1 MPAMPTTAGIA
12 VALTLLLAPAARAQ
26 VSTPPRPA
34 VPPDATVVSRV
45 DEFMNAEVKV
55 NGFTGAVLLARKG
68 VPVVAKGLAMANIE
82 WQIPNT
88 PQTKFRLGSITKQF
102 TSMAIMQLQQM
113 QDQLSRQQGI
123 IEELQN
129 DVSRMKQEN
138 LERYQDLDR
147 RINSGAAPAATP
159 DNSSGGGASSTS
171 PDAAAGA
178 AAQQP
183 AASSEPG
190 DPAKEKLY
198 YDAAFDLIKQKD
210 FDKASQA
217 FNAFLRKYPNSQYAG
232 NAQYWL
238 GEVNLAKGDL
248 PAASQAFA
256 QVSQKYPKHSKVP
269 DSLYK
274 LADVERRMGHTD
286 KVKGIL
292 QQVITQYPG
301 TSAAQLAQRDL
312 QKL

>member
-1 MPAMPTTAGIA
+1 MRTCRRA
-12 VALTLLLAPAARAQ
+12 VTVLALSLAPLAAWA
-26 VSTPPRPA
+26 A
-34 VPPDATVVSRV
+34 
-45 DEFMNAEVKV
+45 
-55 NGFTGAVLLARKG
+55 
-68 VPVVAKGLAMANIE
+68 VPVVDDNSGYN
-82 WQIPNT
+82 NS
-88 PQTKFRLGSITKQF
+88 GSSYPPAGYGTNGAYAGGAASAPASAQGMLF
-102 TSMAIMQLQQM
+102 NQLQQM
-113 QDQLSRQQGI
+113 QDQISRQQGV

-129 DVSRMKQEN
+129 QVARMKQES

-147 RINSGAAPAATP
+147 RIGSGAAPAATP
-159 DNSSGGGASSTS
+159 ENSSAGGDAS
-171 PDAAAGA
+171 AAAGA
-178 AAQQP
+178 AAGAGAAAAQAP

-198 YDAAFDLIKQKD
+198 YDAAFDLIKAKD

-217 FNAFLRKYPNSQYAG
+217 FSAFLRKYPNSQYAG

-248 PAASQAFA
+248 QGAGQAFA
-256 QVSQKYPKHSKVP
+256 KVSQLYPKHAKVP

-274 LADVERRMGHTD
+274 LADVERRLGHTD

-292 QQVITQYPG
+292 QQVVSQYPG

-312 QKL
+312 QRM

>member
-1 MPAMPTTAGIA
+1 MRMCRRA
-12 VALTLLLAPAARAQ
+12 VTVLALSLPLVAW
-26 VSTPPRPA
+26 
-34 VPPDATVVSRV
+34 
-45 DEFMNAEVKV
+45 AE
-55 NGFTGAVLLARKG
+55 
-68 VPVVAKGLAMANIE
+68 VPVVDDNAGYSGASSYPPSGYGTNGAYAGGGVTAPASAQGQL
-82 WQIPNT
+82 
-88 PQTKFRLGSITKQF
+88 F
-102 TSMAIMQLQQM
+102 MQLQQM

-129 DVSRMKQEN
+129 DVARMKQES

-147 RINSGAAPAATP
+147 RIGSGVAPAATP
-159 DNSSGGGASSTS
+159 DNSAAGG
-171 PDAAAGA
+171 AAAGA
-178 AAQQP
+178 AAGAASAQAP

-198 YDAAFDLIKQKD
+198 YDAAFDLIKAKD

-248 PAASQAFA
+248 QAAGQAFA
-256 QVSQKYPKHSKVP
+256 KVSQLYPKHNKVP

-274 LADVERRMGHTD
+274 LADVERRLGHTD
-286 KVKGIL
+286 RVKGIL
-292 QQVITQYPG
+292 QQVVTQYPG

>member
-1 MPAMPTTAGIA
+1 
-12 VALTLLLAPAARAQ
+12 
-26 VSTPPRPA
+26 
-34 VPPDATVVSRV
+34 
-45 DEFMNAEVKV
+45 
-55 NGFTGAVLLARKG
+55 
-68 VPVVAKGLAMANIE
+68 
-82 WQIPNT
+82 
-88 PQTKFRLGSITKQF
+88 
-102 TSMAIMQLQQM
+102 
-113 QDQLSRQQGI
+113 
-123 IEELQN
+123 
-129 DVSRMKQEN
+129 MKQEN

-159 DNSSGGGASSTS
+159 DNSSGGGASNAA

-238 GEVNLAKGDL
+238 GEVNLAKGD
-248 PAASQAFA
+248 
-256 QVSQKYPKHSKVP
+256 
-269 DSLYK
+269 
-274 LADVERRMGHTD
+274 
-286 KVKGIL
+286 
-292 QQVITQYPG
+292 
-301 TSAAQLAQRDL
+301 
-312 QKL
+312 

>member
-1 MPAMPTTAGIA
+1 
-12 VALTLLLAPAARAQ
+12 
-26 VSTPPRPA
+26 
-34 VPPDATVVSRV
+34 
-45 DEFMNAEVKV
+45 
-55 NGFTGAVLLARKG
+55 
-68 VPVVAKGLAMANIE
+68 
-82 WQIPNT
+82 
-88 PQTKFRLGSITKQF
+88 
-102 TSMAIMQLQQM
+102 MQLQQM
-113 QDQLSRQQGI
+113 QDQISRQQGI

-129 DVSRMKQEN
+129 DVARMKQEN

-147 RINSGAAPAATP
+147 RINSGVAPAATP
-159 DNSSGGGASSTS
+159 ENSSTGGASNAATG
-171 PDAAAGA
+171 AAAGA

-210 FDKASQA
+210 FVKASQA
-217 FNAFLRKYPNSQYAG
+217 FGAFLRKYPNSQYAG

-248 PAASQAFA
+248 QGASQAFA
-256 QVSQKYPKHSKVP
+256 KVGQLYPKHSKVP

>member
-1 MPAMPTTAGIA
+1 MRTCRRA
-12 VALTLLLAPAARAQ
+12 VTVLALTLPLMAW
-26 VSTPPRPA
+26 
-34 VPPDATVVSRV
+34 
-45 DEFMNAEVKV
+45 AE
-55 NGFTGAVLLARKG
+55 
-68 VPVVAKGLAMANIE
+68 VPVVDDNAGYSGASSYPPAGYGTNGAYAGGGVTAPASAQGQL
-82 WQIPNT
+82 
-88 PQTKFRLGSITKQF
+88 F
-102 TSMAIMQLQQM
+102 MQLQQM
-113 QDQLSRQQGI
+113 QEQIARQQGI

-129 DVSRMKQEN
+129 DVSRMKQES

-147 RINSGAAPAATP
+147 RIGSGVAPAATP
-159 DNSSGGGASSTS
+159 TNSPAGGEAAAGTAAG
-171 PDAAAGA
+171 AAAGA
-178 AAQQP
+178 ATGQQP

-198 YDAAFDLIKQKD
+198 YDAAFDLIKAKD

-248 PAASQAFA
+248 QAAGQAFA
-256 QVSQKYPKHSKVP
+256 KVSQLYPKHNKVP

-274 LADVERRMGHTD
+274 LADVERRLGHTD
-286 KVKGIL
+286 RVKGIL
-292 QQVITQYPG
+292 QQVVTQYPG